1 MSGILLRIKRA
12 VVAGNLDFS
21 EKARMEMLIDQ
32 LLDTDVA
39 ESILN
44 STKIEKTI
52 RSTSPRRRR
61 RREYLHII
69 RSVNYSG
76 VQIYTKG
83 KLVKYGG
90 VETYYLLISA
100 KRPY

>member
-1 MSGILLRIKRA
+1 MLVDHLRDADI
-12 VVAGNLDFS
+12 
-21 EKARMEMLIDQ
+21 
-32 LLDTDVA
+32 A

-44 STKIEKTI
+44 ANRIEKTL
-52 RSTSPRRRR
+52 RSTSPLRRG

-69 RSVNYSG
+69 HAENYDG
-76 VQIYTKG
+76 IPIYTKG

-100 KRPY
+100 KRAM